1 MHGIE
6 TIKKN
11 NDEETARQAKIA
23 LLKAHLRK

>member
-11 NDEETARQAKIA
+11 NDEEVARQAKIEA
-23 LLKAHLRK
+23 LKAHLRK